1 MAWPQAVQAK
11 QLGWKPLPMALT
23 MRSVISPWHLAHF
36 SSVAWRR
43 WGEDAGDAGTPL
55 MSRGHRVSCRAG
67 YLVAGVARG
76 APVPLV
82 VALPGQALLAGPAGE
97 AVGVVLL
104 AHRLHRRLPRAH
116 GFVAEG
122 ADICGRGQRGG
133 WPRCPQLGMSLHHP
147 PAHLWS
153 RPSPGARWHPAT
165 AVCLL
170 APGEI
175 WAASA
180 QQGRR
185 KEPGEQE
192 ANVRYV
198 EALKGGE
205 TEAWG

>member
-1 MAWPQAVQAK
+1 MKQSAWYCLRIASTV
-11 QLGWKPLPMALT
+11 G
-23 MRSVISPWHLAHF
+23 
-36 SSVAWRR
+36 
-43 WGEDAGDAGTPL
+43 
-55 MSRGHRVSCRAG
+55 SRGPTALWQKAQMSAG
-67 YLVAGVARG
+67 GD
-76 APVPLV
+76 
-82 VALPGQALLAGPAGE
+82 
-97 AVGVVLL
+97 
-104 AHRLHRRLPRAH
+104 
-116 GFVAEG
+116 EG
-122 ADICGRGQRGG
+122 RG
-133 WPRCPQLGMSLHHP
+133 WPRCPQLGTSLHHP

-198 EALKGGE
+198 EALEGGE